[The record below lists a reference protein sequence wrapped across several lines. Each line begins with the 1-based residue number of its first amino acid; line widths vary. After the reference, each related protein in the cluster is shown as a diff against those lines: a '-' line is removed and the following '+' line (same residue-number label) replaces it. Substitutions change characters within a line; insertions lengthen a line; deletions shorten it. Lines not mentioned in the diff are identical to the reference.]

1 MLKHIL
7 GDALLEDIERAKQK
21 VSYCLTLEG
30 KAERQALG
38 ELETLMVKIG
48 SQIENK
54 ALDSLD
60 VNGLKE
66 LKTNCLYKVVEQI
79 GSLSHLTESQKS
91 IVTEAREFLKSIE
104 ANIVYPGYILSED
117 KFLRR
122 KIKAAKAIMNS
133 LEEDKMNYFIQ
144 AKIVDKNPE
153 IEESILVLGK
163 AYLAILGEYRSFG
176 GELIVE
182 DYNNIV
188 KIPKKGSKQK
198 IEANIV
204 NMQSIRDACRLMP
217 TDWILSLNSKALPI
231 LINSDI
237 TINGENNGTL
247 GRYGPNHLHPKF
259 VRIKRFSPTKKLV
272 FRNIWLKVFV
282 LSLEDNATES
292 TIIHELGH
300 AVVRVNP
307 IVGAL
312 EEYHYIKRTTLPSGE
327 RNKLKRDGDEY
338 FREGGFVNNYIGK
351 DGEMRHNFVVDY
363 YKETNKSYKRRG
375 VGKKFMF
382 PKEELDEIGSKGTRR
397 SHYELFSSALGFLF
411 TRDLGYLAGI
421 LHPKEDEELRHLT
434 LGILAV
440 I

>member
-30 KAERQALG
+30 KPERQALG
-38 ELETLMVKIG
+38 ELETLMIKIG

-163 AYLAILGEYRSFG
+163 AYLAILGEYR
-176 GELIVE
+176 
-182 DYNNIV
+182 
-188 KIPKKGSKQK
+188 Q
-198 IEANIV
+198 
-204 NMQSIRDACRLMP
+204 
-217 TDWILSLNSKALPI
+217 
-231 LINSDI
+231 
-237 TINGENNGTL
+237 
-247 GRYGPNHLHPKF
+247 
-259 VRIKRFSPTKKLV
+259 
-272 FRNIWLKVFV
+272 
-282 LSLEDNATES
+282 
-292 TIIHELGH
+292 
-300 AVVRVNP
+300 
-307 IVGAL
+307 
-312 EEYHYIKRTTLPSGE
+312 
-327 RNKLKRDGDEY
+327 
-338 FREGGFVNNYIGK
+338 
-351 DGEMRHNFVVDY
+351 
-363 YKETNKSYKRRG
+363 
-375 VGKKFMF
+375 
-382 PKEELDEIGSKGTRR
+382 
-397 SHYELFSSALGFLF
+397 
-411 TRDLGYLAGI
+411 
-421 LHPKEDEELRHLT
+421 
-434 LGILAV
+434 
-440 I
+440 